1 LSFSHTSSTLVERPP
16 FLPPIHW
23 QTRTYDSFVL
33 LCSIMKSCWMENNTI
48 VAEIFLL
55 EIIFLP
61 TKAFPDIRMPHNGE
75 L

>member
-1 LSFSHTSSTLVERPP
+1 
-16 FLPPIHW
+16 
-23 QTRTYDSFVL
+23 
-33 LCSIMKSCWMENNTI
+33 MENNTI
-48 VAEIFLL
+48 VAEIVLL